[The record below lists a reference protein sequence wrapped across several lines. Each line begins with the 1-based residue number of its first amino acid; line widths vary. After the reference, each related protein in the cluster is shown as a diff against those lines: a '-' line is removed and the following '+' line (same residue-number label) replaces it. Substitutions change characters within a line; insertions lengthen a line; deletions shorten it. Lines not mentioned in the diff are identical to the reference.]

1 MVWTCMCPALNHP
14 SGPTHKDA
22 QEIVFER
29 GENNKNPKQPTA
41 LGFKEICSNPKLES
55 LTVRDW

>member
-22 QEIVFER
+22 QEIVFESR
-29 GENNKNPKQPTA
+29 GKQQEPKAAHGTG
-41 LGFKEICSNPKLES
+41 L
-55 LTVRDW
+55 